1 VFENKIKTE
10 MKNQTIQT
18 KSTIHDVQQ
27 NFQNKKNRDK
37 KKRSY
42 PPWEHLL
49 EAANRAE
56 QVGRVGIQIHNRYW
70 SSDEIAQK
78 CVFASPLPPFR
89 SNTKKSNFFYSKSLN
104 DSQCEISI
112 QDQEEE

>member
-1 VFENKIKTE
+1 

-27 NFQNKKNRDK
+27 IQNKNRDK